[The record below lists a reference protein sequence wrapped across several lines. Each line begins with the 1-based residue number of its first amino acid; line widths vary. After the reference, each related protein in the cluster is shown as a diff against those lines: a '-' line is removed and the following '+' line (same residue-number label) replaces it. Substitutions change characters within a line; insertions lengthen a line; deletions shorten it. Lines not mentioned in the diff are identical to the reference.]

1 MLLTNVAVAEQVAVN
16 FPEQA
21 LLRRNDAP
29 LERRLVRDRPPLSH
43 SLLIHHTERVP
54 GAGGR
59 PRIQYRYH
67 VFGEYHE
74 IPRNRTRSSDQE
86 DS

>member
-29 LERRLVRDRPPLSH
+29 LERRLVRDYPTTLIQPTDTSH
-43 SLLIHHTERVP
+43 RKDSRSERKVSDTKSISLL
-54 GAGGR
+54 
-59 PRIQYRYH
+59 
-67 VFGEYHE
+67 
-74 IPRNRTRSSDQE
+74 QE
-86 DS
+86 AS

>member
-29 LERRLVRDRPPLSH
+29 LERRLVCIYLAILVQCTDPPHRKDSRSERKASDIRSMSH
-43 SLLIHHTERVP
+43 LRGVS
-54 GAGGR
+54 
-59 PRIQYRYH
+59 
-67 VFGEYHE
+67 
-74 IPRNRTRSSDQE
+74 
-86 DS
+86 